1 MTIAKE
7 PDSPISSISY
17 SNQRPNVE
25 PSAHLGFP
33 PLLPNELFSDE
44 PPLETELHLEQMML
58 LIKCLLWLW
67 RDRMDFY
74 AVGNLTIYFSPLQL
88 KSEDFRGPDFFVVL
102 DTERKT
108 RKSWVVWEENYKY
121 PNVIVEVISLST
133 AKVDKGLKKEI
144 YQNTFR
150 TPEYFWYDPY
160 KPELVGFRLKNGKY
174 QRIRPNKRGHLWSE
188 QLGLYLGIH
197 EKLTRFF
204 HPGGEL
210 VPTLEESL
218 AQSEE
223 LAIQSKERVIV
234 LEQRTAQ
241 ETLMRELAEQRAI
254 QSEERAAQ
262 ETLMRELAEQ
272 RTAQE
277 TLMRELA
284 EQRAD
289 REALMRELAE
299 QRTAQEVAKME
310 IIAAKLRELNIDI
323 DLL

>member
-7 PDSPISSISY
+7 PDSPISSIFY
-17 SNQRPNVE
+17 SNQPPEVQSPAPR
-25 PSAHLGFP
+25 GFP

-44 PPLETELHLEQMML
+44 PPLETTLHLEQMVL
-58 LIKCLLWLW
+58 LIKCLFWLW

-74 AVGNLTIYFSPLQL
+74 AAGNLTIYFSPLQL
-88 KSEDFRGPDFFVVL
+88 KSEHFRGPDFFVVL
-102 DTERKT
+102 GTER
-108 RKSWVVWEENYKY
+108 RPRASWVVWEENYKF
-121 PNVIVEVISLST
+121 PNVIVEVISPST

-144 YQNTFR
+144 YQNTFH

-160 KPELVGFRLKNGKY
+160 KPELVGFRLESGKY
-174 QRIRPNKRGHLWSE
+174 QPIEPNERGHLWSE

-197 EKLTRFF
+197 EELARFF

-210 VPTLEESL
+210 VPTVEESL

-223 LAIQSKERVIV
+223 RAIV
-234 LEQRTAQ
+234 LEQ
-241 ETLMRELAEQRAI
+241 M
-254 QSEERAAQ
+254 AAQ
-262 ETLMRELAEQ
+262 ET
-272 RTAQE
+272 
-277 TLMRELA
+277 
-284 EQRAD
+284 
-289 REALMRELAE
+289 LMRELAE